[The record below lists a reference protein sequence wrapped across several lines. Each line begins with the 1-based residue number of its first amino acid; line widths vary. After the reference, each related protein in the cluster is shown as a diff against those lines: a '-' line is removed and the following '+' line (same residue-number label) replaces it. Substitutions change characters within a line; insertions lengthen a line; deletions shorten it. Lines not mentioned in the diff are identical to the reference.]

1 MPDPVAHVSQRP
13 EIRVVVTLDPRR
25 PHDTVKL
32 VSAVQVG
39 PLGDTELPVED
50 FPVPKVI
57 EGPGFEVH
65 VDPTNTR
72 VFVRGTPEGKE
83 SVRRLG
89 ISPQRWELDAW
100 EKSTAPVADPDAE
113 PRMIHGGFWL
123 WGRFV
128 RGKSMNDLLDVVAKG

>member
-1 MPDPVAHVSQRP
+1 MSETAAHVSHRP

-25 PHDTVKL
+25 PHDTVK
-32 VSAVQVG
+32 VVGAVRVG
-39 PLGDTELPVED
+39 PPGDPEVPVED
-50 FPVPKVI
+50 FPLPKVI

-83 SVRRLG
+83 AVRRLG
-89 ISPQRWELDAW
+89 ISPQRWQLDAW
-100 EKSTAPVADPDAE
+100 EKSTAPVPDPDAE

-128 RGKSMNDLLDVVAKG
+128 RGKSMTDLLEAAAR